1 MAEQK
6 NEKKKAFS
14 LDDLASYAKRR
25 GFIFQSSEIYGGLAA
40 VYDYGH
46 YGALLKDNI
55 RDEWKKEM
63 LLRDDVKY
71 LDSAIFMAP
80 ITWKA
85 SGHVDSFVDPEVDCK
100 TCNNRMKADELLDPF
115 GIKEADRMPLE
126 EVNKHIIELRDK
138 GELKCTKCGGK
149 DLTEA
154 KQFDLLV
161 KSNLGSPT
169 SALSEENVVYL
180 RGETCQGIY
189 LNYKNYMQT
198 MRVKLPFGIAQ
209 VGKAFRN
216 EIVARQYVF
225 RTREFEQCEMQYFL
239 HPSIINEKY
248 EYWKEERMQWWK
260 AVLGISEDRLRFK
273 DHDKLAH
280 YASAAVD
287 IQYNFKCLGDDYAE
301 VEGIHQRGDWD
312 LSRHQEFSKESMD
325 YFDQERNEHYVP
337 HIMETSGGLTRMVLA
352 VLDNGYTEEILEDG
366 TMRVVMKIAPRIA
379 PVKAA
384 IFPLSK
390 DEKLTK
396 IAKAIKEELQN
407 DMMVEYDETG
417 SIGKR
422 YRRQDEIGT
431 PMCITID
438 FDTLED
444 DSVTIRDRDTLKQV
458 RLPIN
463 KVKDEVLNRI
473 K

>member
-1 MAEQK
+1 MAEDR
-6 NEKKKAFS
+6 FT
-14 LDDLASYAKRR
+14 LDTLAGYAKRR

-55 RDEWKKEM
+55 RDEWKKDM

-71 LDSAIFMAP
+71 LDSAIFMSP

-85 SGHVDSFVDPEVDCK
+85 SGHLDSFSDPEIDCR
-100 TCNNRMKADELLDPF
+100 TCKNRMKADELLEPL

-126 EVNKHIIELRDK
+126 EVNKEIARLKEEGI
-138 GELKCTKCGGK
+138 LKCNKCGGS
-149 DLTEA
+149 DLTDA
-154 KQFDLLV
+154 KQFDLMV

-169 SALSEENVVYL
+169 SELSEENVVYL
-180 RGETCQGIY
+180 RAETCQGIY

-209 VGKAFRN
+209 IGKAFRN

-248 EYWKEERMQWWK
+248 EYWKNERMNWWK
-260 AVLGISEDRLRFK
+260 NVLGIDEARLRFK

-287 IQYNFKCLGDDYAE
+287 IQYNFKCLDDFAE
-301 VEGIHQRGDWD
+301 VEGVHQRGDWD
-312 LSRHQEFSKESMD
+312 LSRHQEYSKENME
-325 YFDQERNEHYVP
+325 YFDQERNEKYIP
-337 HIMETSGGLTRMVLA
+337 HIMETSGGLTRMALA
-352 VLDNGYTEEILEDG
+352 VLDNGYTEETLPDG
-366 TMRVVMKIAPRIA
+366 SVRTVMKIAPRIA
-379 PVKAA
+379 PIKAA
-384 IFPLSK
+384 IFPLTK
-390 DEKLTK
+390 DEKLVEISRNIT
-396 IAKAIKEELQN
+396 EQLQKS
-407 DMMVEYDETG
+407 MMVEYDVSG

-431 PMCITID
+431 PMCITVD
-438 FDTLED
+438 FETLED
-444 DSVTIRDRDTLKQV
+444 DSVTIRDRDTLEQIRV
-458 RLPIN
+458 
-463 KVKDEVLNRI
+463 KVDEVEKVVRERLV
-473 K
+473 